1 MLEIRPNVELPL
13 ISAIIRGKSNSTPL
27 SDSDWLTYNE
37 LTHKMVLDSE
47 SALITTSTEG
57 LIDKFNN
64 LKNIED
70 EFKKISATSSYVQ
83 ELITATEGKADFK
96 SKRYIKYKE
105 LLHKLQ
111 NLMQ

>member
-1 MLEIRPNVELPL
+1 MLKNAEDKRPNVELPL

-37 LTHKMVLDSE
+37 LTHKMVEEQQSLSTIFTSTKESPFELYSE

-64 LKNIED
+64 LK
-70 EFKKISATSSYVQ
+70 
-83 ELITATEGKADFK
+83 
-96 SKRYIKYKE
+96 
-105 LLHKLQ
+105 H
-111 NLMQ
+111 